1 MNLLIVDE
9 SSAVR
14 DRLAKLLAG
23 VSNLELMQAASVAK
37 GIESMRDVAP
47 DVIVVD
53 ILLPDGSGIG
63 ILKRAKQL
71 FSSVTVFV
79 NSNYTDYRS
88 YSLAAGADAFFDKSF
103 DFDALIQALQ
113 QMSAR
118 FSMTPGRLVAGP
130 LGATESAAV
139 AMLERTDTH
148 HD

>member
-37 GIESMRDVAP
+37 GIESMRSVAP

-53 ILLPDGSGIG
+53 VLLPDGSGIG

-88 YSLAAGADAFFDKSF
+88 YCLSAGADAFFDKSF

-113 QMSAR
+113 QLSAR
-118 FSMTPGRLVAGP
+118 FATRSDRIDARGSGG
-130 LGATESAAV
+130 LGLRDRP
-139 AMLERTDTH
+139 AM
-148 HD
+148 HDD

>member
-79 NSNYTDYRS
+79 NSNYTDYRN
-88 YSLAAGADAFFDKSF
+88 YCLNAGADAFFDKSF
-103 DFDALIQALQ
+103 DFDALIHALQ
-113 QMSAR
+113 KLSTRIATRPDRLDAQGSGG
-118 FSMTPGRLVAGP
+118 PGLSGRP
-130 LGATESAAV
+130 D
-139 AMLERTDTH
+139 M
-148 HD
+148 HDD